1 MPTLAASDLPPDT
14 TTFVG
19 PKGALF
25 YLNSKGNRVYI
36 VNSKS
41 DVNRSFLHSSQIE
54 GLRQARLKSPNPKRG
69 AFLRFIENNAGIL
82 S

>member
-19 PKGALF
+19 PKGGLF

-41 DVNRSFLHSSQIE
+41 DVNRSF
-54 GLRQARLKSPNPKRG
+54 NPKRG